1 MKQNALP
8 IPLLIALASII
19 LFLPFLG
26 SVHLFDWD
34 EVNFAE
40 ASREMLI
47 THDYSIPQINFQPF
61 WEKPP
66 LFFWFQV
73 ISMKIFGVNEFASRF
88 PNAVCGIFT
97 LLVLYRLGKKI
108 VDKTFGILWVLVY
121 AGSLLP
127 HFYFKSGIIDP
138 WFNLFIFLAV
148 YQFFNYTDFD
158 ANRNRMNIA
167 LAGLY
172 CGLAVMTKGPV
183 ALLIL
188 GLTYGVFM
196 LLNRFRH
203 FFRFSDILLFLAIT
217 SAIGGLWFL
226 ALLIKGQEH
235 VIKEFI
241 AYQIRLFRTEDADH
255 GGPFFYHF
263 VILLLGCFPA
273 AALSILSMR
282 AKSISKNRSGQ
293 FHRWML
299 IMFWVVLILFSIVK
313 TKIVHYS
320 SLCYFPLSFLAAVTC
335 HDMIQGRLR
344 LPVWNRILEMVTGFL
359 LAIALIGITFIDKF
373 KPWLLEPGRIR
384 DEFARAN
391 LEANVPWS
399 GFEILPGL
407 IMLTGVILFGV
418 YVKRNPA
425 YAIKGIFVC
434 SLVGTNLATAMI
446 APKVE
451 PYSQGAAIEFYE
463 SKQNELAV
471 IEPLNFKS
479 YANLFYARRPA
490 ALGGIRED
498 EVFTNKVPPGVNA
511 YCVIKIQNAKA
522 YEARYPQMK
531 KLYEKNG
538 FVFYKARGD

>member
-8 IPLLIALASII
+8 IPLLITLASII

-73 ISMKIFGVNEFASRF
+73 ISMKVFGVNEFASRF

-97 LLVLYRLGKKI
+97 LLILYKLGKKI
-108 VDKTFGILWVLVY
+108 MDQAFGMLWVLVY

-148 YQFFNYTDFD
+148 YQFFKYTDFEEK
-158 ANRNRMNIA
+158 RGRLNIA

-188 GLTYGVFM
+188 GLTYGTFT
-196 LLNRFRH
+196 LLHRFRH
-203 FFRFSDILLFLAIT
+203 FIRFTDILIFLAIT

-226 ALLIKGQEH
+226 ALLAKGQEH

-241 AYQIRLFRTEDADH
+241 TYQIRLFRTEDADH

-263 VILLLGCFPA
+263 VILLLGCFP
-273 AALSILSMR
+273 
-282 AKSISKNRSGQ
+282 Q
-293 FHRWML
+293 Q
-299 IMFWVVLILFSIVK
+299 
-313 TKIVHYS
+313 
-320 SLCYFPLSFLAAVTC
+320 LC
-335 HDMIQGRLR
+335 
-344 LPVWNRILEMVTGFL
+344 
-359 LAIALIGITFIDKF
+359 
-373 KPWLLEPGRIR
+373 
-384 DEFARAN
+384 
-391 LEANVPWS
+391 
-399 GFEILPGL
+399 
-407 IMLTGVILFGV
+407 
-418 YVKRNPA
+418 
-425 YAIKGIFVC
+425 
-434 SLVGTNLATAMI
+434 
-446 APKVE
+446 
-451 PYSQGAAIEFYE
+451 
-463 SKQNELAV
+463 
-471 IEPLNFKS
+471 
-479 YANLFYARRPA
+479 LFYRCEQR
-490 ALGGIRED
+490 ALA
-498 EVFTNKVPPGVNA
+498 KVNPDNSIAG
-511 YCVIKIQNAKA
+511 C
-522 YEARYPQMK
+522 
-531 KLYEKNG
+531 
-538 FVFYKARGD
+538 